1 MTSTVT
7 DLQIRQATGDD
18 IPRLDALEQRCF
30 TSDRLSRR
38 SFRRLI
44 KRDTADLWLAEA
56 HPTDNGEP
64 ALRGYVLVL
73 YRRGTALSRVYSL
86 AVAPEAQG
94 QGLGRRLM
102 QHAEQAADA
111 RGCIQM
117 RLEVRADNPGAIQ
130 LYKSLN
136 YRQFAAVD
144 DYYEDHTSALRFA
157 KRIHRFTGQAVTPL
171 PFYAQTTA
179 FTCGPASLMM
189 AMAALRPELTTDRA
203 LELQLWREAT
213 TIYMTSGHGGC
224 SPHGLA
230 LAAWRRG
237 FTVELF
243 VNNPGPLFTE
253 GVRNPEKKAV
263 LEIVHQSFLA
273 ELDAAALPVQPQVL
287 DAAAIAQRVMAG
299 AIPLVL
305 ISSYQF
311 TREKAPHWVVVSAAD
326 DRYLYLHDPEIDED
340 DEASATDNVYVPV
353 PYADFDRMARFGQ
366 NALRTTVV
374 LT

>member
-1 MTSTVT
+1 MTLSSYS
-7 DLQIRQATGDD
+7 LHIRQATADD
-18 IPRLDALEQRCF
+18 IPRLHTLEQLCF
-30 TSDRLSRR
+30 SGDRLSRR

-44 KRDTADLWLAEA
+44 KRDTADLWLAESDDD
-56 HPTDNGEP
+56 PETE
-64 ALRGYVLVL
+64 LLGYVLVL

-86 AVAPEAQG
+86 AVSPSAQG
-94 QGLGRRLM
+94 MGIGRRLM
-102 QHAEQAADA
+102 QQAEQAADA
-111 RGCIQM
+111 RGCIHM
-117 RLEVRADNPGAIQ
+117 RLEVRADNPAAIR
-130 LYKSLN
+130 LYQGLR

-144 DYYEDHTSALRFA
+144 DYYEDHTSALRFE
-157 KRIHRFTGQAVTPL
+157 KRIHHFDGQAVTPL

-189 AMAALRPELTTDRA
+189 AMAALRPSLKTDRA

-230 LAAWRRG
+230 LAAHRRG
-237 FTVELF
+237 FQVELY
-243 VNNPGPLFTE
+243 VNNLGPLFTE
-253 GVRNPEKKAV
+253 GVRNQAKKSV
-263 LEIVHQSFLA
+263 LEVVHQSFLQ
-273 ELDAAALPVQPQVL
+273 ELQAVQLPIETQIPDAAAL
-287 DAAAIAQRVMAG
+287 AQRVMAG
-299 AIPLVL
+299 AIPLVM
-305 ISSYQF
+305 ISSYRF

-374 LT
+374 LS